1 MKNIHLLPTDKPSR
15 LGQVYE
21 KLSFFKD
28 RTWDNTENWRC
39 KNIYIT
45 NSEEIKEGD
54 WFYNII
60 SLKPE
65 PFKACENGDG
75 YVNCNRYS
83 HYRIDCKK
91 IILST
96 DQDLIKDGIQ
106 AIDDGFLEWFV
117 KNPSCES
124 VEVETTRE
132 RNGYHSKHK
141 KRYKIIIPK
150 EPKQGNN
157 FYEELKHYF
166 ETTPR
171 EKVLKDWDESAELD
185 KIGPTVEEF
194 LGMIQETI
202 EEAADLWA
210 TDTKN
215 VHPADSYIA
224 KQSFIQGA
232 KSQQEQDKNKYS
244 EEEVYKLL
252 LKHQSDYRS
261 SVRNSYPLTWSFD
274 IKNWFEQFKKK

>member
-1 MKNIHLLPTDKPSR
+1 MKNVHLLPTDKPSR
-15 LGQVYE
+15 VFYDISLDKLVLASTYE
-21 KLSFFKD
+21 ISKWF
-28 RTWDNTENWRC
+28 EN
-39 KNIYIT
+39 KHIYIT
-45 NSEEIKEGD
+45 SDEDIKPGD
-54 WFYNII
+54 WYII
-60 SLKPE
+60 NGQGLSKYDGHFSL
-65 PFKACENGDG
+65 G
-75 YVNCNRYS
+75 
-83 HYRIDCKK
+83 IDCKK
-91 IILST
+91 IILTT
-96 DQDLIKDGIQ
+96 DQDLIKDGVQ
-106 AIDDGFLEWFV
+106 AIDDTFLEWFV
-117 KNPSCES
+117 KNPSCEE
-124 VEVETTRE
+124 VEVEPDYDEIRGDYYRIVILQE
-132 RNGYHSKHK
+132 
-141 KRYKIIIPK
+141 

-244 EEEVYKLL
+244 EEDMINFHKWAYLKNRVEESDKTTKELL
-252 LKHQSDYRS
+252 SE
-261 SVRNSYPLTWSFD
+261 
-274 IKNWFEQFKKK
+274 WFEQYKNK